1 MERLMSSPGVIE
13 SPERMESQGG
23 NGQHWI
29 VTVYNN
35 EYNTWDEVVGI
46 LMAATGCPEDEA
58 DMETWEVDNLGKSV
72 VHHGEQQVCE
82 EAAGIIAQIGI
93 RVEVSEE

>member
-1 MERLMSSPGVIE
+1 MERLMAAPGTIE
-13 SPERMESQGG
+13 APEIRLDTTNHGE
-23 NGQHWI
+23 HWI

-35 EYNTWDEVVGI
+35 EYNTWDEVVNI
-46 LMAATGCPEDEA
+46 LMIATGCSEDEA

-72 VHHGEQQVCE
+72 VHHGGQEVCE
-82 EAAGIIAQIGI
+82 TAAEIIAQIGI

>member
-1 MERLMSSPGVIE
+1 MERLMSMPGTIE
-13 SPERMESQGG
+13 LPEIQHSQTGSG
-23 NGQHWI
+23 DNWI

-35 EYNTWDEVVGI
+35 EYNTWDEVVNI
-46 LMAATGCPEDEA
+46 LMIATGCSEDEA

-72 VHHGEQQVCE
+72 VHHGAQDEC
-82 EAAGIIAQIGI
+82 EAAAEIIAQIGI

>member
-1 MERLMSSPGVIE
+1 MSMPGTIE
-13 SPERMESQGG
+13 SPEIHVSHTGSG
-23 NGQHWI
+23 DNWI

-35 EYNTWDEVVGI
+35 EYNTWDEVVNI
-46 LMAATGCPEDEA
+46 LMAATGCSEDEA

-72 VHHGEQQVCE
+72 VHHGAQDECE
-82 EAAGIIAQIGI
+82 AAAGIIAEIGI